1 MIARG
6 SAPTPAQLGMN
17 KTEAAYAYELEIRKR
32 AGEIA
37 WFRFEGVTLKLA
49 HDTRYTPDFAVML
62 ANGEMEMHETKGG
75 FMREDSFIKIKL
87 AASLF
92 PFRFYLIRRDKS
104 GWTIKEIAT

>member
-6 SAPTPAQLGMN
+6 NLPTSGMN
-17 KTEAAYAYELEIRKR
+17 RLEAAWASDLEVRR
-32 AGEIA
+32 RVGEIA
-37 WFRFEGVTLKLA
+37 WFRYEGVTLKLA

-104 GWTIKEIAT
+104 GLTIKEISP